1 MKRDLQHLIR
11 EEERTHGVRLNSLR
25 SYVKHALT
33 AGGPPDTSAEAER
46 RAQEIADIKVTILKQ
61 GELIKEFHQVEAKV
75 SELEKKVN
83 DHDKFIKLVQAQQ
96 LQAQQAQIQAQ
107 QQH

>member
-33 AGGPPDTSAEAER
+33 AGGGTDDV
-46 RAQEIADIKVTILKQ
+46 QEK
-61 GELIKEFHQVEAKV
+61 VEAALHQREKDQELKKTEANQLKIMDRLQKV
-75 SELEKKVN
+75 ENTVN
-83 DHDKFIKLVQAQQ
+83 AHAQIIKQIMTQ
-96 LQAQQAQIQAQ
+96 LQAQP
-107 QQH
+107 HK